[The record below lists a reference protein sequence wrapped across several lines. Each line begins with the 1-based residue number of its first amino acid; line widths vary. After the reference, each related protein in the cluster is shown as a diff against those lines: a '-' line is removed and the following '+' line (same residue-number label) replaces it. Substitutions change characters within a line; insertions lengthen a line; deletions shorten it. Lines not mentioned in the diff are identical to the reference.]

1 MTNHFMRLFYQQSST
16 YIAALFCSISALNI
30 VRHKLTEDKSSYI
43 CHTKKQKNMLSQTA
57 WIHQIDDVERQ
68 LLVEADFLLD
78 REKKLPKDPRIVDYG
93 FLVYPA
99 AKAYEGFLKTFFYKN
114 GLIDNYMYKSDHF
127 RIGKA
132 INPDLPE
139 KYREDGWVY
148 DDLARLFGEDIPA
161 RFWSTWRKC
170 RNHVFHFKPDKL
182 RLYTLVEAQIK
193 VELIFSTIALA
204 IDRQQSFS
212 AALNKPSNGLSSDQN
227 ATFPQ

>member
-1 MTNHFMRLFYQQSST
+1 MNQTNW
-16 YIAALFCSISALNI
+16 LNL
-30 VRHKLTEDKSSYI
+30 VDE
-43 CHTKKQKNMLSQTA
+43 
-57 WIHQIDDVERQ
+57 VERQ
-68 LLVEADFLLD
+68 LLIEADFLLD
-78 REKKLPKDPRIVDYG
+78 REKKFPPDQRLVDYG

-148 DDLARLFGEDIPA
+148 DDLARLLGDDIPA
-161 RFWSTWRKC
+161 RLWSTWRKC

-193 VELIFSTIALA
+193 IELIFSTIALA
-204 IDRQQSFS
+204 VERQQS
-212 AALNKPSNGLSSDQN
+212 LSSFHRKHSSVADSDQPSV
-227 ATFPQ
+227 AFLQ

>member
-1 MTNHFMRLFYQQSST
+1 MMTN
-16 YIAALFCSISALNI
+16 
-30 VRHKLTEDKSSYI
+30 
-43 CHTKKQKNMLSQTA
+43 QTA
-57 WIHQIDDVERQ
+57 WINSVDDVERQ

-78 REKKLPKDPRIVDYG
+78 REKKFPQDHRIADYG

-99 AKAYEGFLKTFFYKN
+99 AKAYEGFLKTYLYKN

-139 KYREDGWVY
+139 KYREDDWVY
-148 DDLARLFGEDIPA
+148 DDLARLFGDDLPA
-161 RFWSTWRKC
+161 RLWSTWRKC

-193 VELIFSTIALA
+193 IELIFSTIALA
-204 IDRQQSFS
+204 IERQQSMHS
-212 AALNKPSNGLSSDQN
+212 AISQANGYSSNRAASTALQ
-227 ATFPQ
+227 